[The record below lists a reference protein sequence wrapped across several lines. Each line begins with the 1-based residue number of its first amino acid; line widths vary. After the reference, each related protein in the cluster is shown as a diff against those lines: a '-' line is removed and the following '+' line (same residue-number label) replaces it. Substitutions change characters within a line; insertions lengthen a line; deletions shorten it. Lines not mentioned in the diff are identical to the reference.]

1 MQSLTSS
8 VYTKKYTKRT
18 QTIEM
23 IGSLQKHKQ
32 IAHQQM
38 LLRWLNFGS
47 LQKHTQ
53 IAGKQNEIQMF
64 EPIIDYAEYVDNT
77 SVASLF
83 DKTSAKF
90 FFTARI
96 QDFSSSVRTARKV
109 IYFTCVNYLNEF
121 CI

>member
-90 FFTARI
+90 FFHSAHTRFFI
-96 QDFSSSVRTARKV
+96 QRSNGKKSYLLYLRKL
-109 IYFTCVNYLNEF
+109 FK
-121 CI
+121 